1 MTRDPA
7 LRKLVQ
13 RNLLYFLLPNIV
25 FNACIPYFSFKEPR
39 AVFLFH
45 GEFCFARFLL
55 PMVLL
60 LPFIVTFDILK
71 KAITLS
77 EQGKTTSALPEGH
90 GKNKFMF
97 KMAGANAGI
106 TFVLVGAV
114 LVLAEILRPSNYV
127 FDGLILSILLGLLAG
142 SFTVI
147 FTIMPIAKFR
157 QMQLI
162 QVPDTKD

>member
-1 MTRDPA
+1 MIKDPA
-7 LRKLVQ
+7 LNKLIQ
-13 RNLLYFLLPNIV
+13 RNLLYFLVPNIV
-25 FNACIPYFSFKEPR
+25 FNACIPYFSFKDPN
-39 AVFLFH
+39 AVFLFQ

-71 KAITLS
+71 KAISLS
-77 EQGKTTSALPEGH
+77 EQGKTTHILPEGH

-106 TFVLVGAV
+106 TFAIVLAM
-114 LVLAEILRPSNYV
+114 LLLAEIARPHNYA
-127 FDGLILSILLGLLAG
+127 FSGIILAILLGLLAG

-147 FTIMPIAKFR
+147 FTIIPIAKFR
-157 QMQLI
+157 QMTLI
-162 QVPDTKD
+162 RIPDTKD